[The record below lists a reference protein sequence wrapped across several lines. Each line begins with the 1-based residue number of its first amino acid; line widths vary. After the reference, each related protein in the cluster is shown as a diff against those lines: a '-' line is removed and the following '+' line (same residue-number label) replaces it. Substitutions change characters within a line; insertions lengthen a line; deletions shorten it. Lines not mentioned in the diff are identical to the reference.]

1 MNKESIFWM
10 VVTMTAL
17 AALAYL
23 LGQSDGNPPFSTADD
38 RHALANECIG
48 GHGDESDPLVAHY
61 HAIVVISVLGEQVE
75 IPGNVGL
82 NDPGCT
88 MRPLHTHDTS
98 GKIHIEFKEEG
109 VEAPLEAFFDTWG
122 KHMDSSGF
130 DDHRVDDNHEFLMYL
145 NTYSQ
150 ENGNIV
156 VDPNTREQVYDF
168 EDLILE
174 NEQYIELVYREIA

>member
-1 MNKESIFWM
+1 
-10 VVTMTAL
+10 
-17 AALAYL
+17 
-23 LGQSDGNPPFSTADD
+23 
-38 RHALANECIG
+38 
-48 GHGDESDPLVAHY
+48 
-61 HAIVVISVLGEQVE
+61 
-75 IPGNVGL
+75 
-82 NDPGCT
+82 
-88 MRPLHTHDTS
+88 
-98 GKIHIEFKEEG
+98 
-109 VEAPLEAFFDTWG
+109 
-122 KHMDSSGF
+122 MDASGF